1 MKKILIILLIIL
13 ALVFPFSIK
22 SRAVNEDLNL
32 TKDAKSAILIEP
44 TTLEIIYAK
53 NEKEKRSPASMTKIV
68 TLILIMESLEK
79 GLININ
85 EKVIASEKAKKIT
98 GSRIYLEAGEE
109 MTIHDLLKGIAIGS
123 GNDAAIAMAEKIA
136 GSEENFVRMMNQKA
150 KEIGAANS
158 NFTNSHGLDGTN
170 HYSCAYDMAL
180 FGAYLVNHYG
190 DTILKYTSVYEDY
203 LRTNTDKPFWLVNTN
218 KLVRFIEGVDGIKSG
233 WTDEAGYCLTGTI
246 FKNNMRFISVTMGN
260 SSSKM
265 RNQETMQMLNYAL
278 SNYEIVNIF
287 KKGQVVRTYKDV
299 NLTSKSY
306 QIVVAN
312 EVNILKKKGTKQK
325 DIRYDLF
332 IDYGKIKNLKNK
344 DIGNLKLY
352 YDNQL
357 IKEISLDINEEVR
370 KSSFIDVCFIVF
382 KEIFLVS
389 K

>member
-1 MKKILIILLIIL
+1 MKRIFIALFSI
-13 ALVFPFSIK
+13 LVFILPFSLKVSAI
-22 SRAVNEDLNL
+22 NEEFNL
-32 TKDAKSAILIEP
+32 TKDAKGAILIEP

-53 NEKEKRSPASMTKIV
+53 NEKESLLPASMTKIM
-68 TLILIMESLEK
+68 TMILIMESLEK
-79 GLININ
+79 GLINLN

-109 MTIHDLLKGIAIGS
+109 MSVHDLLKGIAIGS
-123 GNDAAIAMAEKIA
+123 GNDAAITMAEKIA

-150 KEIGAANS
+150 KELGAVNT
-158 NFTNSHGLDGTN
+158 NFKNSHGLDEDS

-180 FGAYLVNHYG
+180 FGAYLVNNYG

-203 LRTNTDKPFWLVNTN
+203 LRTQTDRPFWLVNTN

-233 WTDEAGYCLTGTI
+233 WTDKAGYCLTGTI
-246 FKNNMRFISVTMGN
+246 NKNNMRFISVTMGN
-260 SSSKM
+260 STSAL

-278 SNYEIVNIF
+278 SNYEVISVF
-287 KKGQVVRTYKDV
+287 KKGHIIRTYKDV
-299 NLTSKSY
+299 NLTSKPY
-306 QIVVAN
+306 NIVVSSD
-312 EVNILKKKGTKQK
+312 VSVLKRKGTSHK
-325 DIRYDLF
+325 DIRYDVL
-332 IDYGKIKNLKNK
+332 IDYSKIKNLENK
-344 DIGNLKLY
+344 DIGKLKLY

-357 IKEISLDINEEVR
+357 IKEVSLDISEEVK

>member
-1 MKKILIILLIIL
+1 MKKIFILLFSIL
-13 ALVFPFSIK
+13 ALALTFSLK
-22 SRAVNEDLNL
+22 SSAVNEDLNL

-53 NEKEKRSPASMTKIV
+53 KEKEKRSPASMTKIV

-85 EKVIASEKAKKIT
+85 EKVITSEKAKKIT

-109 MTIHDLLKGIAIGS
+109 MTVHDLLKGIAIGS

-136 GSEENFVRMMNQKA
+136 GSEENFVRLMNQKA
-150 KEIGAANS
+150 KEIGAVNT
-158 NFTNSHGLDGTN
+158 NFKNSHGLDEVD
-170 HYSCAYDMAL
+170 HYSCAYDMAI
-180 FGAYLVNHYG
+180 FGAYLVNNYG
-190 DTILKYTSVYEDY
+190 DIILKYTSVYEDY
-203 LRTNTDKPFWLVNTN
+203 LRTKTDKPFWLVNTN

-246 FKNNMRFISVTMGN
+246 NKNNMRFISVTMGN
-260 SSSKM
+260 STSKM

-287 KKGQVVRTYKDV
+287 KKGHVIRTYKDV
-299 NLTSKSY
+299 NLTSKPY
-306 QIVVAN
+306 NIVVSSD
-312 EVNILKKKGTKQK
+312 VNILKKKGTPQK
-325 DIRYDLF
+325 DIRYDLA
-332 IDYGKIKNLKNK
+332 IDYEKIKNLENKN
-344 DIGNLKLY
+344 IGNLKLY

-370 KSSFIDVCFIVF
+370 KSSFIDVCFIIL